1 MACRSVTFLLSH
13 GLWAVTILAGPLWCQ
28 AGQCCPLTNDSDA
41 TGICCSRCCT
51 QETGTPV
58 QPRPCQDRSG
68 RCCCQYPGAMILFD
82 DAAVPGRDW
91 TSRYLDVV
99 SVESKASLLE
109 RSRLPGDALAKRVPV
124 GCLLCYQHMAVL
136 R

>member
-13 GLWAVTILAGPLWCQ
+13 SLWAVTILAGPLWCQ
-28 AGQCCPLTNDSDA
+28 AGQCCPPTSDSD
-41 TGICCSRCCT
+41 TTETRCSRCCPR
-51 QETGTPV
+51 ETGTPV

-68 RCCCQYPGAMILFD
+68 GCCCQCPGAVILFD
-82 DAAVPGRDW
+82 DVDAPGREW
-91 TSRYLDVV
+91 TSRYLDLV

-109 RSRLPGDALAKRVPV
+109 RSLPPGDALTGRGTV